1 MERMNHKQKV
11 QTLKER
17 NIARWI
23 NTVSKATDI
32 IDSRYPMFC
41 PCGKLATGLHTS
53 HCSKYIK
60 MVELEAIR
68 IIEIEDKEIRRRLS

>member
-11 QTLKER
+11 NILKAR
-17 NIARWI
+17 NVTRWI
-23 NTVSKATDI
+23 NTVSKAYDI
-32 IDSRYPMFC
+32 VDSRYPMFC

-53 HCSKYIK
+53 HCGKYIK

-68 IIEIEDKEIRRRLS
+68 IIESEDKEHIK

>member
-17 NIARWI
+17 NVTHWI
-23 NTVSKATDI
+23 NTVSKACYI

-41 PCGKLATGLHTS
+41 PCGKLATGMHTA
-53 HCSKYIK
+53 HCSKYQK

-68 IIEIEDKEIRRRLS
+68 IIEAEDREHIK

>member
-11 QTLKER
+11 QTLKEC
-17 NIARWI
+17 NLPRWI
-23 NTVSKATDI
+23 NTVSKACDI

-41 PCGKLATGLHTS
+41 PCGKLATGLHIS
-53 HCSKYIK
+53 HCSKYNK

-68 IIEIEDKEIRRRLS
+68 IIEAEDKEQK